1 MDTLS
6 NRETVAQCIL
16 DLAKGYERRTGNSK
30 DRFLI
35 RCCDLVSKY
44 HPVNI
49 AAAIY
54 KADILRRQFQSAKEL
69 QPEKTQKLYREM
81 EVLYVSILKAGYVE
95 MPEKMYQNW
104 LQSVNREKKKFSS
117 ERLIQTL
124 K

>member
-1 MDTLS
+1 
-6 NRETVAQCIL
+6 
-16 DLAKGYERRTGNSK
+16 
-30 DRFLI
+30 LI

-54 KADILRRQFQSAKEL
+54 KVDILRRQFQSAKEL